1 MYYEVNRSNTRFTI
15 KGLASNGKHGQK
27 KKLRCEELQLKVNTL
42 IYSKQCEWV
51 ACAVKCQF
59 SVVFFYFSASILC
72 PKYTNVLF
80 PANLPMVFIVCQT
93 DFCVN
98 IKQST
103 DDVMYRLKEENR
115 AKKHD
120 TAVAILRHLL
130 SQIEE
135 SLKGNV
141 EVHNQLSLQLLKIYQ
156 RIC

>member
-1 MYYEVNRSNTRFTI
+1 
-15 KGLASNGKHGQK
+15 
-27 KKLRCEELQLKVNTL
+27 
-42 IYSKQCEWV
+42 
-51 ACAVKCQF
+51 
-59 SVVFFYFSASILC
+59 
-72 PKYTNVLF
+72 
-80 PANLPMVFIVCQT
+80 MVFIVCQI

-141 EVHNQLSLQLLKIYQ
+141 EVHNQLSL
-156 RIC
+156 